1 VRALARTAKTIGF
14 SVPPEVKKE
23 IETLAKKERM
33 TKSEL
38 FREMLRAYKQL
49 QFEREFYSLQRSTS
63 KKAKEK
69 GILTEEDVEKIV
81 FEGR

>member
-1 VRALARTAKTIGF
+1 MGRTAKTIGF

-23 IETLAKKERM
+23 IETLAKRERM

-49 QFEREFYSLQRSTS
+49 RFEQEFYSLQRSIS

-69 GILTEEDVEKIV
+69 GIFTEEDVEKIV